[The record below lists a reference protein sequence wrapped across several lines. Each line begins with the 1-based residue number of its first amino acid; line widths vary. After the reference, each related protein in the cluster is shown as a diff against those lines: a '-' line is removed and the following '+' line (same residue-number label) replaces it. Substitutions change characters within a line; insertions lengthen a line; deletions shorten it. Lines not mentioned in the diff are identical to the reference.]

1 MAEGSHGKG
10 EVMTNYLIGVAVVTA
25 IAVLNGV
32 LMYRY
37 AKGRIERA
45 AMAAREDLR
54 SRMISTP
61 APR

>member
-1 MAEGSHGKG
+1 
-10 EVMTNYLIGVAVVTA
+10 MTNYLIGVAVVTA